1 MSSKIVKAPATSAGA
16 PGAGE
21 RGKVVDREVF
31 AAQQKAREIVDEA
44 RGQAEAALRDA
55 ERRARQVVDQA
66 SRRGHR
72 DGLAIWQQRCLDLLV
87 TYNRMVAELRPQ
99 VIELALEASRKILH
113 HQLEEVPQAIQG
125 SLEEGLRALRN
136 AAPSRLDVAV
146 NPQDVPA
153 VERLCERL
161 KEKDPRWAAMV
172 VRGDAEMER
181 GGCRLTS
188 DFGEV
193 DASVETQLDAM
204 RLLLNR
210 EESS

>member
-16 PGAGE
+16 PGAAE

-31 AAQQKAREIVDEA
+31 AAQQKAREIVDQA
-44 RGQAEAALRDA
+44 RERAEAALRDA

-172 VRGDAEMER
+172 VRGDNEMER